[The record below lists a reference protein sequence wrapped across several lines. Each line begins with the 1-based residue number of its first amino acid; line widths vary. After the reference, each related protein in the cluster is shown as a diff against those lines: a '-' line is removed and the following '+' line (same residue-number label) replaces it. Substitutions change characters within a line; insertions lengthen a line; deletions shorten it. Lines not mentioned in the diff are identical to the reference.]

1 MSHATPPLS
10 PLLCPQSSTQPES
23 RFTPA
28 GSDELEH
35 HLENVCA
42 RVLRGV
48 RGLVPARQLEAVYL
62 GGGYGR
68 GEGGVLATP
77 DGERPYND
85 LEFYVFVGG
94 NRHANE
100 WRHARALD
108 VLGEILT
115 PAAGAHVEFKIASRA
130 ELARRAVSMFS
141 YDLVAAHR
149 LLFGPPRYFEPCAH
163 HGHAPRI
170 PLAEGTR
177 LLMNRFTGLLLAR
190 ARLEAPEFTPAD
202 ADFVRRNL
210 AKAELALGDA
220 VLVAQHRYHWSAKER
235 HRRLCFDL
243 AQQGMPEWRDDI
255 LRLHAAGVEFKFHPE
270 RSTASREALR
280 EHWEKLAPFAQLV
293 WLWLEEQRLGAR
305 FPDARSY
312 ALDPRPKFPE
322 LRRWRGALAT
332 FKQIGP
338 RALLSRDPLE
348 PARER
353 LVRALALLLWVP
365 DALSH
370 PRVLTRLQREL
381 QTDAVAAPAF
391 ARAYLR
397 LWERAR

>member
-1 MSHATPPLS
+1 MSTETAAPSTVLYPP
-10 PLLCPQSSTQPES
+10 SSTRPEQ
-23 RFTPA
+23 RFTPD
-28 GSDELEH
+28 GSEELER
-35 HLENVCA
+35 HLEHVCA

-68 GEGGVLATP
+68 GEGGVLATA

-85 LEFYVFVGG
+85 LEFYVFLRG

-100 WRHARALD
+100 WRHARALE

-115 PAAGAHVEFKIASRA
+115 ANAGAHVEFKIASRA
-130 ELARRAVSMFS
+130 EFARQPVSMFS

-149 LLFGPPRYFEPCAH
+149 RLFGAARFFEPCAH

-190 ARLEAPEFTPAD
+190 ERLDAPAFTPAD

-235 HRRLCFDL
+235 HRRLRFDL
-243 AQQGMPEWRDDI
+243 AHGGMPEWRDAV
-255 LRLHAAGVEFKFHPE
+255 LRFHAAGVQFKFHPE
-270 RSTASREALR
+270 RSGASRETLC
-280 EHWEKLAPFAQLV
+280 EHWEQLAPVGQLV
-293 WLWLEEQRLGAR
+293 WLWLEALRLGTR
-305 FPDARSY
+305 FPDARAY

-322 LRRWRGALAT
+322 LRRWRGVLAT
-332 FKQIGP
+332 LKQSGP
-338 RALLSRDPLE
+338 RTLLSRDPFE
-348 PARER
+348 PVRER
-353 LVRALALLLWVP
+353 LVRALALLLWAP
-365 DALSH
+365 GALAH
-370 PRVLTRLQREL
+370 PRTLARLQREL
-381 QTDAVAAPAF
+381 QTDAIAAPAF

>member
-1 MSHATPPLS
+1 MSTETAAPRTRLHPP
-10 PLLCPQSSTQPES
+10 SSTRPEP
-23 RFTPA
+23 RFTPG
-28 GSDELEH
+28 GSEELERQ
-35 HLENVCA
+35 LEHVCA

-48 RGLVPARQLEAVYL
+48 RGLVPARQLEAVHL

-77 DGERPYND
+77 HGERPYND
-85 LEFYVFVGG
+85 LEFYVFLRG
-94 NRHANE
+94 NRHAGE
-100 WRHARALD
+100 WRHARALE

-115 PAAGAHVEFKIASRA
+115 ANAGAHVEFKIASRA
-130 ELARRAVSMFS
+130 ELARQPVSMFS

-149 LLFGPPRYFEPCAH
+149 RLFGPAQFFAPCAH

-190 ARLEAPEFTPAD
+190 ERLAAPGFTPAD

-235 HRRLCFDL
+235 HRRLHFDL
-243 AQQGMPEWRDDI
+243 AQGSAPEWRDAV
-255 LRLHAAGVEFKFHPE
+255 LRFHAAGVQFKFHPE
-270 RSTASREALR
+270 RSGASREALR
-280 EHWEKLAPFAQLV
+280 ELWEQLAPLGLLV
-293 WLWLEEQRLGAR
+293 WLWLEEQRLGTR
-305 FPDARSY
+305 FPDACAY

-322 LRRWRGALAT
+322 LREWRGALAT
-332 FKQIGP
+332 LKQVGP
-338 RALLSRDPLE
+338 RTLLSRDPFE

-353 LVRALALLLWVP
+353 LVRALALLLWAP
-365 DALSH
+365 GALAN
-370 PRVLTRLQREL
+370 PRLIPRLQREL

-391 ARAYLR
+391 LRAYLR

>member
-1 MSHATPPLS
+1 MTTETLTPHPM
-10 PLLCPQSSTQPES
+10 LCPQSSTRPEQ
-23 RFTPA
+23 RFTPS
-28 GSDELEH
+28 GSDDLEQHLEH
-35 HLENVCA
+35 VCS

-48 RGLVPARQLEAVYL
+48 RGLIPAPQLEALYL

-85 LEFYVFVGG
+85 LEFYVFLRG

-115 PAAGAHVEFKIASRA
+115 PAAGAHVEFKIASRS
-130 ELARRAVSMFS
+130 ELVRQPVSMFS

-149 LLFGPPRYFEPCAH
+149 LLFGAQKYFEPCAH
-163 HGHAPRI
+163 HCHAPRI

-177 LLMNRFTGLLLAR
+177 LLMNRLTGLLLAR
-190 ARLEAPEFTPAD
+190 ERLESDTFTSAD
-202 ADFVRRNL
+202 ADFVCRNI

-235 HRRLCFDL
+235 HRRLRFDL
-243 AQQGMPEWRDDI
+243 AQTGMPEWRDDI
-255 LRLHAAGVEFKFHPE
+255 LRFHAAGVQFKFHPE

-280 EHWEKLAPFAQLV
+280 EAWEQLVPFAQLV
-293 WLWLEEQRLGAR
+293 WLWLEEQRLSAR
-305 FPDARSY
+305 FPDARTY
-312 ALDPRPKFPE
+312 ALDPRPKFAE
-322 LRRWRGALAT
+322 LRRGRAVLAT
-332 FKQIGP
+332 LRQVGP
-338 RALLSRDPLE
+338 GALLSRDPFE

-353 LVRALALLLWVP
+353 IVRALALLLWVP
-365 DALSH
+365 DALTH
-370 PRVLTRLQREL
+370 PRLLTRLQREL
-381 QTDAVAAPAF
+381 RTDAVAFPAF
-391 ARAYLR
+391 MHAYVH